1 MHASHAI
8 HFAFVCILSLVQHF
22 FTSLSSNYSHSFGFP
37 YLSVAFSGLAACV
50 PGPIDSS
57 LDVPP
62 QITLLDLNHL
72 PDCIAWRWH
81 LFQSYFFLRD
91 TTSCLGRLL

>member
-57 LDVPP
+57 DGCPP
-62 QITLLDLNHL
+62 SDYSTGFESSSRLHSVALAFVSEL
-72 PDCIAWRWH
+72 
-81 LFQSYFFLRD
+81 FFLRD